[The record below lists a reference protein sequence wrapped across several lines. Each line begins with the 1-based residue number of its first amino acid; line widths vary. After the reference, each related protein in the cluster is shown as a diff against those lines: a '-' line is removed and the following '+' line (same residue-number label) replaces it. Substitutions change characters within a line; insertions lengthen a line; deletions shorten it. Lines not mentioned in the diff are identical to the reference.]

1 MRWKTFLNLTV
12 FLVPAAVML
21 AAVPDATASAGAH
34 SMAAAPNAAAAAAPN
49 AAAAAIPSTDAQSE
63 AETAHAQS
71 AAAHAQSEAG
81 SLDIRGAW
89 KPESYRLKS
98 GPVHEVTGLITFTE
112 KDWSVLFFI
121 VTDEGPQRG
130 SGEGGTY
137 TLEGDKL
144 TFRHLYNL
152 SGGHAVDGFE
162 ASELSMRVRPPDA
175 EDAPSEPCTITIEED
190 LLTIFFPS
198 GNQMTFRRS
207 SD

>member
-1 MRWKTFLNLTV
+1 MRGKTSFMLTV
-12 FLVPAAVML
+12 FLVPGAVML
-21 AAVPDATASAGAH
+21 GALLPEAAVPDA
-34 SMAAAPNAAAAAAPN
+34 AAAAASPVSTAASTIDDATTIDD
-49 AAAAAIPSTDAQSE
+49 AAASP
-63 AETAHAQS
+63 
-71 AAAHAQSEAG
+71 QSEAG
-81 SLDIRGAW
+81 SLDIRGTW

-98 GPVHEVTGLITFTE
+98 GPVHEVTGLIAFTE

-121 VTDEGPQRG
+121 VTDEGPRRG

-162 ASELSMRVRPPDA
+162 ASELSMRVRPADA
-175 EDAPSEPCTITIEED
+175 EDAPAEPCTITIEED
-190 LLTIFFPS
+190 HLTIFFPS

-207 SD
+207 SR

>member
-1 MRWKTFLNLTV
+1 MRWTV
-12 FLVPAAVML
+12 YIALAAFLVP
-21 AAVPDATASAGAH
+21 GAF
-34 SMAAAPNAAAAAAPN
+34 
-49 AAAAAIPSTDAQSE
+49 AAAIS
-63 AETAHAQS
+63 QS
-71 AAAHAQSEAG
+71 AAESQPETG

-89 KPESYRLKS
+89 KPETYRLQS
-98 GPVHEVTGLITFTE
+98 GPVHVVTGLISFTE

-121 VTDEGPQRG
+121 VTDEGPRRG
-130 SGEGGTY
+130 SSEGGTY

-162 ASELSMRVRPPDA
+162 ASDLSMRVRPPDA
-175 EDAPSEPCTITIEED
+175 VDAPAEPCTIKVKDD

-207 SD
+207 SR

>member
-1 MRWKTFLNLTV
+1 MRWKTLFYLTV
-12 FLVPAAVML
+12 FLVPAAAML
-21 AAVPDATASAGAH
+21 AAAVPDATASAGAH
-34 SMAAAPNAAAAAAPN
+34 SMAAAPNTS
-49 AAAAAIPSTDAQSE
+49 AAAIPRTD
-63 AETAHAQS
+63 AQS
-71 AAAHAQSEAG
+71 AAAIPQSEAG

-89 KPESYRLKS
+89 KPETYRLKS
-98 GPVHEVTGLITFTE
+98 GPVHEVTGLISFTE

-121 VTDEGPQRG
+121 VTDEGPRRG

-162 ASELSMRVRPPDA
+162 ASELSMRVRPADTQ
-175 EDAPSEPCTITIEED
+175 DAPAEPCTITIEED

-207 SD
+207 SR

>member
-1 MRWKTFLNLTV
+1 MHWKTSIILAV
-12 FLVPAAVML
+12 FLIPGAVML
-21 AAVPDATASAGAH
+21 GAAGPGTAAAVPIAV
-34 SMAAAPNAAAAAAPN
+34 AAAPV
-49 AAAAAIPSTDAQSE
+49 AIPSSAIPAAIANPGTDTSSATANPQSE
-63 AETAHAQS
+63 S
-71 AAAHAQSEAG
+71 G

-89 KPESYRLKS
+89 KPEAYRLKS
-98 GPVHEVTGLITFTE
+98 GPVHEVTGLISFTE

-121 VTDEGPQRG
+121 VTDEGPRRG

-162 ASELSMRVRPPDA
+162 ASELSMRVRPADA
-175 EDAPSEPCTITIEED
+175 EDAPAEPCTITIEDD

-207 SD
+207 SR

>member
-1 MRWKTFLNLTV
+1 MRRTLPITLAAFLALGAATAAKATA
-12 FLVPAAVML
+12 VPG
-21 AAVPDATASAGAH
+21 AAVPGA
-34 SMAAAPNAAAAAAPN
+34 
-49 AAAAAIPSTDAQSE
+49 
-63 AETAHAQS
+63 AETALTQS
-71 AAAHAQSEAG
+71 AAANPQNADTIPQNAAE
-81 SLDIRGAW
+81 SLDVRGSW
-89 KPESYRLKS
+89 KPETYRLKS

-121 VTDEGPQRG
+121 VTDEGPRRG

-137 TLEGDKL
+137 ALDGDKL

-162 ASELSMRVRPPDA
+162 ASDLSMKVRPKDA
-175 EDAPSEPCTITIEED
+175 EDAPAEPCTIAIEED

>member
-1 MRWKTFLNLTV
+1 MRWTLYIN
-12 FLVPAAVML
+12 L
-21 AAVPDATASAGAH
+21 AAFLALGAANLAATTATANAVPGDAAPDAAETALTQSAAG
-34 SMAAAPNAAAAAAPN
+34 
-49 AAAAAIPSTDAQSE
+49 
-63 AETAHAQS
+63 TAHAQS
-71 AAAHAQSEAG
+71 TTEAALTQSAAG
-81 SLDIRGAW
+81 PPDVRGSW
-89 KPESYRLKS
+89 QPETYRLKS

-121 VTDEGPQRG
+121 VTDEGPRRG

-137 TLEGDKL
+137 TLDGDKL

-162 ASELSMRVRPPDA
+162 ASDLSMRVRTPDA
-175 EDAPSEPCTITIEED
+175 EDAPAEPCTITIEED

>member
-1 MRWKTFLNLTV
+1 MRWTISILLTAFV
-12 FLVPAAVML
+12 ALGAATADANAATGAAVSPAATP
-21 AAVPDATASAGAH
+21 AQ
-34 SMAAAPNAAAAAAPN
+34 AAPAQAA
-49 AAAAAIPSTDAQSE
+49 S
-63 AETAHAQS
+63 
-71 AAAHAQSEAG
+71 G
-81 SLDIRGAW
+81 SLDVRGAW
-89 KPESYRLKS
+89 KPETYRLKS

-121 VTDEGPQRG
+121 VTDEGPRRG

-162 ASELSMRVRPPDA
+162 ASGLSMKVRPKDA
-175 EDAPSEPCTITIEED
+175 ADAPAEPCTITIEED

>member
-1 MRWKTFLNLTV
+1 MRWKTFFYLTLCLV
-12 FLVPAAVML
+12 PAAVMLTAAKLDAAVPAAVML
-21 AAVPDATASAGAH
+21 AAA
-34 SMAAAPNAAAAAAPN
+34 
-49 AAAAAIPSTDAQSE
+49 PSTDAQSE
-63 AETAHAQS
+63 AAT
-71 AAAHAQSEAG
+71 AQSEAG

-98 GPVHEVTGLITFTE
+98 GPVHQVTGLISFTE

-121 VTDEGPQRG
+121 VTDEGPRRG

-162 ASELSMRVRPPDA
+162 ASELSMRVRPADA
-175 EDAPSEPCTITIEED
+175 ADAPAEPCTITIEDD

-207 SD
+207 SR

>member
-1 MRWKTFLNLTV
+1 MSWKTPIILTL
-12 FLVPAAVML
+12 FLVSGAVML
-21 AAVPDATASAGAH
+21 GAVLLGTVTLGAAPGATPNSAVPAVIANPGTDTPS
-34 SMAAAPNAAAAAAPN
+34 
-49 AAAAAIPSTDAQSE
+49 AAAIPQP
-63 AETAHAQS
+63 
-71 AAAHAQSEAG
+71 EAG

-98 GPVHEVTGLITFTE
+98 GPVHEVTGLISFTE
-112 KDWSVLFFI
+112 TDWSVLFFI
-121 VTDEGPQRG
+121 VTDEGPRRG

-162 ASELSMRVRPPDA
+162 ASELSMRVRPADA
-175 EDAPSEPCTITIEED
+175 DDAPAEPCTITIAED

-207 SD
+207 SR

>member
-1 MRWKTFLNLTV
+1 MRWKTSIILTV
-12 FLVPAAVML
+12 FLVSGVVML
-21 AAVPDATASAGAH
+21 GAAVPVAAANVVPHSTAPGTDATA
-34 SMAAAPNAAAAAAPN
+34 
-49 AAAAAIPSTDAQSE
+49 IL
-63 AETAHAQS
+63 
-71 AAAHAQSEAG
+71 QSEAG

-89 KPESYRLKS
+89 KPETYRLKS
-98 GPVHEVTGLITFTE
+98 GPVHEVTGLISFTE

-121 VTDEGPQRG
+121 VTDEGPRRG

-162 ASELSMRVRPPDA
+162 ASELSMRVRPADA
-175 EDAPSEPCTITIEED
+175 EDAPAEPCTITIEED

-207 SD
+207 SR

>member
-1 MRWKTFLNLTV
+1 MRWTLSIILTA
-12 FLVPAAVML
+12 FLVL
-21 AAVPDATASAGAH
+21 GAAVPGA
-34 SMAAAPNAAAAAAPN
+34 
-49 AAAAAIPSTDAQSE
+49 
-63 AETAHAQS
+63 AEVALTQS
-71 AAAHAQSEAG
+71 AAANPQSADTIPQTAAV
-81 SLDIRGAW
+81 SLDIRGSW
-89 KPESYRLKS
+89 KPETYRLKA

-121 VTDEGPQRG
+121 VTDEGPRRG

-137 TLEGDKL
+137 TLDGDKL

-162 ASELSMRVRPPDA
+162 ASDLSMKVRPKDA
-175 EDAPSEPCTITIEED
+175 EDAPAEPCTITIEED

>member
-1 MRWKTFLNLTV
+1 MRWKIPVVLTL
-12 FLVPAAVML
+12 FLVPGAVML
-21 AAVPDATASAGAH
+21 GATVPDAAVPG
-34 SMAAAPNAAAAAAPN
+34 AAASTIDAAAGVPHSTG
-49 AAAAAIPSTDAQSE
+49 PSTDATS
-63 AETAHAQS
+63 AAVSPQS
-71 AAAHAQSEAG
+71 ATG

-98 GPVHEVTGLITFTE
+98 GPVHEVTGLISFTE

-137 TLEGDKL
+137 TLDGDKL

-152 SGGHAVDGFE
+152 SGGHAVEGFE
-162 ASELSMRVRPPDA
+162 ASELSMRVRPADA
-175 EDAPSEPCTITIEED
+175 EDAPAEPCTITIEED

-207 SD
+207 SR

>member
-1 MRWKTFLNLTV
+1 MRWTLSILIAAFLALG
-12 FLVPAAVML
+12 AAVANAVPG
-21 AAVPDATASAGAH
+21 AAVPG
-34 SMAAAPNAAAAAAPN
+34 AAAPGAADPGAAETALP
-49 AAAAAIPSTDAQSE
+49 QSE
-63 AETAHAQS
+63 AANSQNADPIPQN
-71 AAAHAQSEAG
+71 AAE
-81 SLDIRGAW
+81 SLDLRGSW
-89 KPESYRLKS
+89 KPETYRLKS

-121 VTDEGPQRG
+121 VTDEGPRRG

-137 TLEGDKL
+137 TLDGDKL

-162 ASELSMRVRPPDA
+162 ASDLSMKVRPKDA
-175 EDAPSEPCTITIEED
+175 EDAPAEPCTISIKDD

-198 GNQMTFRRS
+198 GNQMIFRRS

>member
-1 MRWKTFLNLTV
+1 MLRTLTAMPLFA
-12 FLVPAAVML
+12 FLVLGTAASGDPV
-21 AAVPDATASAGAH
+21 AVAT
-34 SMAAAPNAAAAAAPN
+34 PV
-49 AAAAAIPSTDAQSE
+49 
-63 AETAHAQS
+63 AEVES
-71 AAAHAQSEAG
+71 SDLRG
-81 SLDIRGAW
+81 SW
-89 KPESYRLKS
+89 KPETYQLKS

-121 VTDEGPQRG
+121 VTDEGPRRG

-152 SGGHAVDGFE
+152 SGGHAVEGFA
-162 ASELSMRVRPPDA
+162 ASDLSMRVRQPDA
-175 EDAPSEPCTITIEED
+175 DDAPAEPCTISIEED

-198 GNQMTFRRS
+198 GNEMTFRRS

>member
-1 MRWKTFLNLTV
+1 MRWTVSIVIAAFLGPGAAVADSAVANTAAPG
-12 FLVPAAVML
+12 PAANTT
-21 AAVPDATASAGAH
+21 AQATA
-34 SMAAAPNAAAAAAPN
+34 AADT
-49 AAAAAIPSTDAQSE
+49 S
-63 AETAHAQS
+63 
-71 AAAHAQSEAG
+71 
-81 SLDIRGAW
+81 DIRGAW
-89 KPESYRLKS
+89 KPETYRLKS
-98 GPVHEVTGLITFTE
+98 GPVHDVTGLITFTD

-121 VTDEGPQRG
+121 VTDEGPRRG

-162 ASELSMRVRPPDA
+162 ASELTMKVRPADA
-175 EDAPSEPCTITIEED
+175 GDAPAEPCTITIEED

-207 SD
+207 SQ

>member
-1 MRWKTFLNLTV
+1 MCWKTPIILTL
-12 FLVPAAVML
+12 FLVPCIVML
-21 AAVPDATASAGAH
+21 GAAVPEAAVPG
-34 SMAAAPNAAAAAAPN
+34 AAATTSPR
-49 AAAAAIPSTDAQSE
+49 
-63 AETAHAQS
+63 
-71 AAAHAQSEAG
+71 SEAG

-89 KPESYRLKS
+89 KPETYRLRS
-98 GPVHEVTGLITFTE
+98 GPVHEVTGLISFTE

-162 ASELSMRVRPPDA
+162 ASELSMRVRPADA
-175 EDAPSEPCTITIEED
+175 EDAPAEPCTITIEED

-207 SD
+207 SR

>member
-1 MRWKTFLNLTV
+1 MLSAAMPGTA
-12 FLVPAAVML
+12 AAV
-21 AAVPDATASAGAH
+21 VPNSTTSDAPSADVA
-34 SMAAAPNAAAAAAPN
+34 
-49 AAAAAIPSTDAQSE
+49 PSTDAPS
-63 AETAHAQS
+63 ATANP
-71 AAAHAQSEAG
+71 QSEAG

-98 GPVHEVTGLITFTE
+98 GPVHEVTGLISFTE

-121 VTDEGPQRG
+121 VTDEGPRRG

-162 ASELSMRVRPPDA
+162 ASELSMRVRPADA
-175 EDAPSEPCTITIEED
+175 EDAPAEPCTITIAED

-207 SD
+207 SR

>member
-1 MRWKTFLNLTV
+1 MRWKTRIILTV
-12 FLVPAAVML
+12 FLVPGAVTL
-21 AAVPDATASAGAH
+21 CAVVPGTVVPGT
-34 SMAAAPNAAAAAAPN
+34 
-49 AAAAAIPSTDAQSE
+49 AAAAIPQSATEAAHAQSE
-63 AETAHAQS
+63 AATAIP
-71 AAAHAQSEAG
+71 QSEAG

-98 GPVHEVTGLITFTE
+98 GPVHEVTGLISFTE
-112 KDWSVLFFI
+112 KNWSVLFFI
-121 VTDEGPQRG
+121 VTDEGPRRG

-175 EDAPSEPCTITIEED
+175 EDAPAEPCTITIEED
-190 LLTIFFPS
+190 LLTVFFPS

-207 SD
+207 SR

>member
-1 MRWKTFLNLTV
+1 MRWKITITLAV
-12 FLVPAAVML
+12 FLVAGAVPG
-21 AAVPDATASAGAH
+21 AAVPG
-34 SMAAAPNAAAAAAPN
+34 
-49 AAAAAIPSTDAQSE
+49 AAAAAIPRSADPRTIP
-63 AETAHAQS
+63 QS
-71 AAAHAQSEAG
+71 ATDIPRSAAG

-112 KDWSVLFFI
+112 KDWSVLYFI
-121 VTDEGPQRG
+121 VTDEGPRRG

-162 ASELSMRVRPPDA
+162 ASDLSMRVRTQDA
-175 EDAPSEPCTITIEED
+175 EDAPAEPCTITIEED
-190 LLTIFFPS
+190 LLTIYFPS

-207 SD
+207 SR

>member
-1 MRWKTFLNLTV
+1 MRRRLSVILTACLS
-12 FLVPAAVML
+12 LVAASSTS
-21 AAVPDATASAGAH
+21 AVPGAVTALSHSVDANTPSLSA
-34 SMAAAPNAAAAAAPN
+34 
-49 AAAAAIPSTDAQSE
+49 DE
-63 AETAHAQS
+63 
-71 AAAHAQSEAG
+71 
-81 SLDIRGAW
+81 SLDVRGSW
-89 KPESYRLKS
+89 KPETYRLKS
-98 GPVHEVTGLITFTE
+98 GPVHDVTGLITFTE

-121 VTDEGPQRG
+121 VTDEGPRRG

-137 TLEGDKL
+137 TLVGDKL

-162 ASELSMRVRPPDA
+162 ASDLSMKVRPKDA
-175 EDAPSEPCTITIEED
+175 GDAPAEPCTITVEED

>member
-1 MRWKTFLNLTV
+1 MRWKIPVVLTL
-12 FLVPAAVML
+12 FLVPGVVML
-21 AAVPDATASAGAH
+21 GATVPEAAVPG
-34 SMAAAPNAAAAAAPN
+34 AAASTIDAAAGVPHTTG
-49 AAAAAIPSTDAQSE
+49 PSTDA
-63 AETAHAQS
+63 TS
-71 AAAHAQSEAG
+71 AAASPQSEAG

-98 GPVHEVTGLITFTE
+98 GPVHEVTGLISFTE

-121 VTDEGPQRG
+121 VTDEGPRRG

-137 TLEGDKL
+137 TLDGDKL

-162 ASELSMRVRPPDA
+162 ASELSMRVRPADA
-175 EDAPSEPCTITIEED
+175 EDAPAEPCTITIEED
-190 LLTIFFPS
+190 RLTIFFPS

-207 SD
+207 SR

>member
-1 MRWKTFLNLTV
+1 MRWKTFFNLTV
-12 FLVPAAVML
+12 FLVPAAVVLAAAKLDAAVPAAVML
-21 AAVPDATASAGAH
+21 AAA
-34 SMAAAPNAAAAAAPN
+34 
-49 AAAAAIPSTDAQSE
+49 PSTDAQS
-63 AETAHAQS
+63 
-71 AAAHAQSEAG
+71 AAASPQSETG

-89 KPESYRLKS
+89 KPEMYRLES
-98 GPVHEVTGLITFTE
+98 GPVHEVTGLISFTE

-121 VTDEGPQRG
+121 VTDEGPRRG

-162 ASELSMRVRPPDA
+162 ASELSMRVRPADA
-175 EDAPSEPCTITIEED
+175 ADAPAEPCTITIED
-190 LLTIFFPS
+190 NLLTIFFPS

-207 SD
+207 SR

>member
-1 MRWKTFLNLTV
+1 MRWTISILLTAFV
-12 FLVPAAVML
+12 ALGAATADANAATGAAATGTAVPGADANAPAAVSPT
-21 AAVPDATASAGAH
+21 ATTTDATTDAPAQ
-34 SMAAAPNAAAAAAPN
+34 AAPAQAP
-49 AAAAAIPSTDAQSE
+49 T
-63 AETAHAQS
+63 
-71 AAAHAQSEAG
+71 G
-81 SLDIRGAW
+81 SLDVRGAW
-89 KPESYRLKS
+89 KPETYRLKS

-121 VTDEGPQRG
+121 VTDEGPRRG

-162 ASELSMRVRPPDA
+162 ASGLSMKVRPKDA
-175 EDAPSEPCTITIEED
+175 ADAPAEPCTITIEED

>member
-1 MRWKTFLNLTV
+1 MRFTV
-12 FLVPAAVML
+12 QYIL
-21 AAVPDATASAGAH
+21 AAFLLLGAVPL
-34 SMAAAPNAAAAAAPN
+34 AAAEPP
-49 AAAAAIPSTDAQSE
+49 DLR
-63 AETAHAQS
+63 
-71 AAAHAQSEAG
+71 G
-81 SLDIRGAW
+81 SWR
-89 KPESYRLKS
+89 PESYRLKS

-121 VTDEGPQRG
+121 MTDEGPRRG

-162 ASELSMRVRPPDA
+162 ASDLSMKVRTPDA
-175 EDAPSEPCTITIEED
+175 DDAPAEPCTIEIAND
-190 LLTIFFPS
+190 LLTIYFPS
-198 GNQMTFRRS
+198 GNLMTFRRS